1 MQKFLS
7 RVFRYRVLV
16 RKVMQLSASVISFV
30 CGNEKKK
37 TNNEFAS
44 HCRFKKFAVENETAI
59 HDVIIKPR
67 FWGGSFQLD
76 RIVARE
82 NVLD

>member
-7 RVFRYRVLV
+7 RAFRYRVSV

-30 CGNEKKK
+30 RGGEKKK

-67 FWGGSFQLD
+67 F
-76 RIVARE
+76 
-82 NVLD
+82 